1 MKRVMIT
8 LGFVYLIGL
17 VAASPARAYRM
28 GEKAIDVK
36 IDFDF
41 IAGDQALPAG
51 SYRVRHPTSDFALIE
66 IESVDGKKT
75 VLVAAS
81 RLARRPS
88 GTNPDTGLVFKKA
101 GSKFVLA
108 EVWLQDLDG
117 FLMRHE
123 GDAGTPDGAAVKA
136 RSGSR

>member
-1 MKRVMIT
+1 MKRVMVT
-8 LGFVYLIGL
+8 LILVCLIGL
-17 VAASPARAYRM
+17 VAASPARAYRR

-41 IAGDQALPAG
+41 TAGDQILPAG

-66 IESVDGKKT
+66 IESAGGKKT

-81 RLARRPS
+81 RLARRPA
-88 GTNPDTGLVFKKA
+88 GGNPDTGLVFKKV
-101 GSKFVLA
+101 GSTFVLS

-117 FLMRHE
+117 FLMRHQ
-123 GDAGTPDGAAVKA
+123 GDAGTSDGAAVKA